1 MKVLYVLGRG
11 RSGSTIFGNV
21 LGALDGFFCGG
32 EIRFLWDPV
41 VVRSSD
47 CACGEVIFEC
57 PVWSRVLAELED
69 VDVTEV
75 ARWQHAI
82 VKEHNTVRLLRH
94 RGGHSWAALESYAGV
109 MRRLY
114 DVLAGVTGA
123 RVIVDT
129 SKRPSYAAFLGTL
142 EHFDPYYVHLVREP
156 HASAYSWRIRKYASA
171 LSDGEVRRQSALDA
185 TLRWDLLNLGSE
197 AVLRRA
203 GAGRALRI
211 RYEDF
216 VAEPR
221 ANVERARS
229 LVGETS
235 AATPFLDDRT
245 VTLGVNHSIAGNP
258 SRFSTGTLVLEDR
271 SEWREGQSR
280 AERWITTAVAFPF
293 LHRYGYRAARRPST
307 PL

>member
-21 LGALDGFFCGG
+21 LGELDGFFCGG

-41 VVRSSD
+41 VVRSSA
-47 CACGEVIFEC
+47 CACGSVIFEC
-57 PVWSRVLAELED
+57 PVWSSVLAELAD
-69 VDVTEV
+69 VDVAAV
-75 ARWQHAI
+75 ARWQHEI

-94 RGGHSWAALESYAGV
+94 RGGRPWAALESYAGV

-114 DVLAGVTGA
+114 DALAGVTGA

-142 EHFDPYYVHLVREP
+142 PHFDPYYVHLVREP

-171 LSDGEVRRQSALDA
+171 LSDGEVRRQSAFDA

-203 GAGRALRI
+203 GAEHALRI

-216 VAEPR
+216 VAAPR
-221 ANVERARS
+221 ATVDRARA
-229 LVGETS
+229 LMGEEDGRS
-235 AATPFLDDRT
+235 PFVDDRT

-271 SEWREGQSR
+271 SEWRGGQSR
-280 AERWITTAVAFPF
+280 VERWITTAVAFPF
-293 LHRYGYRAARRPST
+293 LHRYGYGRPRRRPA
-307 PL
+307 

>member
-21 LGALDGFFCGG
+21 LGELDGFFCGG

-41 VVRSSD
+41 VVRSSE
-47 CACGEVIFEC
+47 CACGSVIFEC
-57 PVWSRVLAELED
+57 PVWSTVLAELAD
-69 VDVTEV
+69 VDVDQV
-75 ARWQHAI
+75 ARWQHEI
-82 VKEHNTVRLLRH
+82 VKEHNTVRLLRRR
-94 RGGHSWAALESYAGV
+94 RGRPWAALESYAGV

-114 DVLAGVTGA
+114 DVLADVTGA

-129 SKRPSYAAFLGTL
+129 SKRPSYAAFLATL
-142 EHFDPYYVHLVREP
+142 PHFDPYYVHLVREP

-171 LSDGEVRRQSALDA
+171 LNDGEVRRQSALDA

-203 GAGRALRI
+203 GRGRALRI

-221 ANVERARS
+221 ATVERTRALLREGAGRS
-229 LVGETS
+229 
-235 AATPFLDDRT
+235 PFVDERT

-271 SEWREGQSR
+271 SEWRGGQSPI
-280 AERWITTAVAFPF
+280 ERWVTTAVAFPF
-293 LHRYGYRAARRPST
+293 LRRYGYRGARRRPA
-307 PL
+307 

>member
-21 LGALDGFFCGG
+21 LGELDGFICGG

-41 VVRSSD
+41 VVRSSP
-47 CACGEVIFEC
+47 CACGNIIFEC
-57 PVWSRVLAELED
+57 PVWSRVLAAVSD
-69 VDVTEV
+69 VDVEQV
-75 ARWQHAI
+75 VSWQHAI

-94 RGGHSWAALESYAGV
+94 RAGRPWRALESYAGV

-114 DVLAGVTGA
+114 DALACVSDA

-142 EHFDPYYVHLVREP
+142 NHFDPYYIHLVREP
-156 HASAYSWRIRKYASA
+156 HASAHSWHSRKYLSA
-171 LSDGEVRRQSALDA
+171 RGDGEVHRRAAFDA

-203 GAGRALRI
+203 GAERSLRI

-216 VAEPR
+216 IAAPRTTIDTARKLLREPIG
-221 ANVERARS
+221 RS
-229 LVGETS
+229 
-235 AATPFLDDRT
+235 PFLDDRT
-245 VTLGVNHSIAGNP
+245 VTLGTNHSIAGNP
-258 SRFSTGTLVLEDR
+258 SRFATGTVLLEDR
-271 SEWREGQSR
+271 CEWREGQSR
-280 AERWITTAVAFPF
+280 LDRWITTLVALPF
-293 LHRYGYRAARRPST
+293 LRRYGYAVRF
-307 PL
+307 

>member
-21 LGALDGFFCGG
+21 LGELDGFFCGG

-41 VVRSSD
+41 VVRSS
-47 CACGEVIFEC
+47 ACGCGSIVFEC
-57 PVWSRVLAELED
+57 PVWSRVLARLSD
-69 VDVTEV
+69 VDVAEV

-94 RGGHSWAALESYAGV
+94 RRGRAWRALESYAGV

-114 DVLAGVTGA
+114 DELAEVTGA

-142 EHFDPYYVHLVREP
+142 HAFDPYYVHLVREP
-156 HASAYSWRIRKYASA
+156 HASAYSWRSRKYASA
-171 LSDGEVRRQSALDA
+171 QGDREVRRRTALDS

-203 GAGRALRI
+203 GAARSLRV

-216 VAEPR
+216 VAAPR
-221 ANVERARS
+221 TTVETARA
-229 LVGETS
+229 LVGEVS
-235 AATPFLDDRT
+235 VGSPFVDEHT
-245 VTLGVNHSIAGNP
+245 VALGVNHTIAGNP

-271 SEWREGQSR
+271 SEWREGQGR
-280 AERWITTAVAFPF
+280 LERWITTAIAFPF
-293 LHRYGYRAARRPST
+293 LHRYGYARARHRPA
-307 PL
+307 

>member
-21 LGALDGFFCGG
+21 LGELDGFFCGG

-47 CACGEVIFEC
+47 CACGSVIFDC
-57 PVWSRVLAELED
+57 PVWSEVLAQLRD
-69 VDVTEV
+69 VDVTRV
-75 ARWQHAI
+75 ARWQHEI

-94 RGGHSWAALESYAGV
+94 RAGRRWDALESYANV

-114 DVLAGVTGA
+114 AALTTVTGA

-129 SKRPSYAAFLGTL
+129 SKRPSYAAFLHTL
-142 EHFDPYYVHLVREP
+142 DEFDPYYVHLVREP
-156 HASAYSWRIRKYASA
+156 HASAYPWRSRKYASA
-171 LSDGEVRRQSALDA
+171 LGERDVRRRTALDA
-185 TLRWDLLNLGSE
+185 TIRWDLLNLGSE

-203 GAGRALRI
+203 GAGRALRM

-216 VAEPR
+216 VAQPR
-221 ANVERARS
+221 STVERARD

-235 AATPFLDDRT
+235 ARSPFVDDRT

-271 SEWREGQSR
+271 SDWREGQSR

-293 LHRYGYRAARRPST
+293 LHRYGYRPAKRQA
-307 PL
+307 

>member
-21 LGALDGFFCGG
+21 LGELEGFFCGG

-41 VVRSSD
+41 VVRSSS
-47 CACGEVIFEC
+47 CGCGSVVFEC
-57 PVWSRVLAELED
+57 PVWSNVLARLTD
-69 VDVTEV
+69 VDVAEV
-75 ARWQHAI
+75 ARWQHEI

-94 RGGHSWAALESYAGV
+94 RRGRAWHALESYAGV

-114 DVLAGVTGA
+114 DALAAVTGA

-142 EHFDPYYVHLVREP
+142 DEFDPCYVHLVREP
-156 HASAYSWRIRKYASA
+156 HASAYSWRSRKYASA
-171 LSDGEVRRQSALDA
+171 QGDREVRRRSALGS
-185 TLRWDLLNLGSE
+185 TVRWDLLNLGSE

-203 GAGRALRI
+203 GAARSLRV

-216 VAEPR
+216 VAAPR
-221 ANVERARS
+221 STVDAARA
-229 LVGETS
+229 LVGERS
-235 AATPFLDDRT
+235 GRSPFLDEHT
-245 VTLGVNHSIAGNP
+245 VALGVNHTIAGNP

-271 SEWREGQSR
+271 SEWRERQSR
-280 AERWITTAVAFPF
+280 LDRWITTAVAFPF
-293 LHRYGYRAARRPST
+293 LHRYGYGAGQSER
-307 PL
+307 

>member
-41 VVRSSD
+41 VVRSSE
-47 CACGEVIFEC
+47 CACGSVIFEC
-57 PVWSRVLAELED
+57 PVWSEVLGELTD
-69 VDVTEV
+69 VDVAQV
-75 ARWQHAI
+75 ARWQHEI

-94 RGGHSWAALESYAGV
+94 RAGRRWAALESYAGV

-114 DVLAGVTGA
+114 ETLA
-123 RVIVDT
+123 RVTRARVLVDT

-142 EHFDPYYVHLVREP
+142 DDFDPCYVHLVREP
-156 HASAYSWRIRKYASA
+156 HASAYSWRTRKYASA
-171 LSDGEVRRQSALDA
+171 LSDGEVRRQSAFDA

-216 VAEPR
+216 VAVPR
-221 ANVERARS
+221 ATIDRARA
-229 LVGETS
+229 LVGEVTS
-235 AATPFLDDRT
+235 RSPFVDERT

-271 SEWREGQSR
+271 SEWRRGQT
-280 AERWITTAVAFPF
+280 AVERWITTAVAYPF
-293 LHRYGYRAARRPST
+293 LHRYGYRGPRRHPA
-307 PL
+307 

>member
-21 LGALDGFFCGG
+21 LGELDGFFCGG

-41 VVRSSD
+41 VVRSSS
-47 CACGEVIFEC
+47 CACGSVIFEC
-57 PVWSRVLAELED
+57 EVWSQVLAQLRD

-75 ARWQHAI
+75 ARWQHEI

-94 RGGHSWAALESYAGV
+94 RAGRRWTALESYAAV
-109 MRRLY
+109 MQRLY
-114 DVLAGVTGA
+114 AALAGVTGA

-129 SKRPSYAAFLGTL
+129 SKRPSYAAFLATL
-142 EHFDPYYVHLVREP
+142 DEFDPYYVHLVREP
-156 HASAYSWRIRKYASA
+156 HASAYSWRSRKYASA
-171 LSDGEVRRQSALDA
+171 LGDREVTRRTALDA

-203 GAGRALRI
+203 GAGRALRL

-216 VAEPR
+216 VAQPR
-221 ANVERARS
+221 ATVEQARR
-229 LVGETS
+229 LLGETS
-235 AATPFLDDRT
+235 ARSPFVDDRT

-271 SEWREGQSR
+271 SDWREGQSR
-280 AERWITTAVAFPF
+280 IDRWITTAVAFPF
-293 LHRYGYRAARRPST
+293 LHRYGYRARP
-307 PL
+307 PAA

>member
-21 LGALDGFFCGG
+21 LGELDGFFCGG

-41 VVRSSD
+41 VVRSSL
-47 CACGEVIFEC
+47 CGCGSVVFEC
-57 PVWSRVLAELED
+57 PVWSGVLARLSD
-69 VDVTEV
+69 VDVGEV
-75 ARWQHAI
+75 ARWQHEI

-94 RGGHSWAALESYAGV
+94 RAGRRWHALESYAGV

-114 DVLAGVTGA
+114 DALADVTGA

-129 SKRPSYAAFLGTL
+129 SKRPSYAAFLATL
-142 EHFDPYYVHLVREP
+142 GEFDPCYVHLVREP
-156 HASAYSWRIRKYASA
+156 HASAYSWRSRKYASA
-171 LSDGEVRRQSALDA
+171 QGDREVTRRSALDS

-203 GAGRALRI
+203 GAERSMRI

-216 VAEPR
+216 VAAPR
-221 ANVERARS
+221 ATVEAARA
-229 LVGETS
+229 LVNEPS
-235 AATPFLDDRT
+235 SSSPFVDERT
-245 VTLGVNHSIAGNP
+245 VALGVNHSIAGNP

-280 AERWITTAVAFPF
+280 LDRWVTTAVAFPF
-293 LHRYGYRAARRPST
+293 LQRYGYAPARRRVA
-307 PL
+307 

>member
-21 LGALDGFFCGG
+21 LGELDGFVCGG

-41 VVRSSD
+41 VVRNSV
-47 CACGEVIFEC
+47 CGCGSIIFEC
-57 PVWSRVLAELED
+57 PVWSEVLARVSD
-69 VDVTEV
+69 VDVDRV
-75 ARWQHAI
+75 VQWQHEI

-94 RGGHSWAALESYAGV
+94 RTGRSWAALEGYAGV

-114 DVLAGVTGA
+114 EALADVTGA

-142 EHFDPYYVHLVREP
+142 DDFDAHYVHLVREP
-156 HASAYSWRIRKYASA
+156 HASAHSWRSRKYASA
-171 LSDGEVRRQSALDA
+171 RGDGEVRRRSALDA
-185 TLRWDLLNLGSE
+185 TIRWDLLNLGSE

-203 GAGRALRI
+203 GAERSQRI

-216 VAEPR
+216 VAAPR
-221 ANVERARS
+221 TTVEATRA
-229 LVGETS
+229 LLGES
-235 AATPFLDDRT
+235 AGPSPFLDERT
-245 VTLGVNHSIAGNP
+245 VMLGVNHSIAGNP

-271 SEWREGQSR
+271 SEWRAAQSR
-280 AERWITTAVAFPF
+280 LDRIVTTLVAYPF
-293 LHRYGYRAARRPST
+293 LHRYGYAHRG
-307 PL
+307 

>member
-21 LGALDGFFCGG
+21 LGELDGFFCGG

-41 VVRSSD
+41 VVRRSL
-47 CACGEVIFEC
+47 CGCGSVVFEC
-57 PVWSRVLAELED
+57 PVWSQVLDRLSD
-69 VDVTEV
+69 VDLDEV
-75 ARWQHAI
+75 VRWQHAI

-94 RGGHSWAALESYAGV
+94 RRGRAWRALESYAAV

-114 DVLAGVTGA
+114 DELADVTGA

-142 EHFDPYYVHLVREP
+142 DAFDPFYVHLVHEP
-156 HASAYSWRIRKYASA
+156 HASAHSWRSRNYASA
-171 LSDGEVRRQSALDA
+171 RGDRQVRRRTALGA
-185 TLRWDLLNLGSE
+185 TIRWDLLNLGSE

-203 GAGRALRI
+203 GPARSLRV

-216 VAEPR
+216 VESPA
-221 ANVERARS
+221 ATVERTRE
-229 LVGETS
+229 LVGETGGPS
-235 AATPFLDDRT
+235 PFVDERT
-245 VTLGVNHSIAGNP
+245 VTLGVNHTIAGNP

-271 SEWREGQSR
+271 SEWRVAQSR
-280 AERWITTAVAFPF
+280 ADRLITTVVASPF
-293 LHRYGYRAARRPST
+293 LRRYGYDARG
-307 PL
+307 